1 MLRVDLERRN
11 RLRRETEPDS
21 GLEGMRSGR
30 DHMRLLP
37 ATPERRREEHGPEPL
52 TARDLGWADG
62 IRSGDG
68 AAFERL
74 FKTYYATL
82 CHFAR
87 TYVRGEDE
95 CREVVQEVFLRIWEK
110 RQVWHPSHSVRMY
123 LYRAVRN
130 KALNHVRYQRMR
142 GHAAVFGE
150 EDGPEPSLS
159 GEQDVLERIDSEEP
173 SICCTARTG
182 LRTPRSPRSWAP
194 RPRRW
199 QIRSARRCTSSVA
212 GSRTI

>member
-1 MLRVDLERRN
+1 
-11 RLRRETEPDS
+11 
-21 GLEGMRSGR
+21 
-30 DHMRLLP
+30 MRLLP

-159 GEQDVLERIDSEEP
+159 GEQDVLERIDSE
-173 SICCTARTG
+173 S
-182 LRTPRSPRSWAP
+182 LRTAIESAVEEMPERRRTVYLLHRAHGFTYAEISAIMGTSPKTVAN
-194 RPRRW
+194 
-199 QIRSARRCTSSVA
+199 QISEALHFLRGRIAHHL
-212 GSRTI
+212 I